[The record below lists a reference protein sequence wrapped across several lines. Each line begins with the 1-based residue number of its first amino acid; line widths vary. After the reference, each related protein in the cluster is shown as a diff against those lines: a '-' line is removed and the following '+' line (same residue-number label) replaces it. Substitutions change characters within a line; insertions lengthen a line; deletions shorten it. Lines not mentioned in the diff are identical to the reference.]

1 MPHRKVVFCSSPF
14 VLLDANVYQ
23 YNLLSLAAWVEGIS
37 LTFVKFC
44 GKLQH
49 AEKYSF
55 DIITIHW
62 SARGKRNIP
71 MNGTILHSGC
81 REERPSQAKTLV
93 KKKKSI
99 KSQKK
104 ELRPAT
110 ARTLQFETQ
119 LAEIKAK
126 FVQGE
131 ERLKEL
137 REISREKKNR
147 FCKHDTR
154 KIGKWIRSQ
163 MTKMISRRYSNRS
176 ALIYPQRMMTER
188 SKARRNAE
196 ICTGNHVRSTCCP
209 YRASMNERISQAIIM
224 LSFWV

>member
-1 MPHRKVVFCSSPF
+1 
-14 VLLDANVYQ
+14 
-23 YNLLSLAAWVEGIS
+23 
-37 LTFVKFC
+37 
-44 GKLQH
+44 
-49 AEKYSF
+49 
-55 DIITIHW
+55 
-62 SARGKRNIP
+62 
-71 MNGTILHSGC
+71 MNGAILHSGC

-147 FCKHDTR
+147 FLQTRYPKNRQTDT
-154 KIGKWIRSQ
+154 
-163 MTKMISRRYSNRS
+163 ISDDEDDFEMLFKS
-176 ALIYPQRMMTER
+176 ER
-188 SKARRNAE
+188 TDLSTADDDDERVKQGSKKYRNL
-196 ICTGNHVRSTCCP
+196 
-209 YRASMNERISQAIIM
+209 YRQSCSFYVLPVQSINERTNISGHHHAQFLGVNSSSCAF
-224 LSFWV
+224 LRSNE